1 MLRARAGRHPRATPI
16 GVFVSAQLSNFA
28 RSLSVETAFTVLAIA
43 RSLKDAG
50 KDVVEL
56 EIGDSP
62 FDSTAAARAG
72 GMDAIKNNQSH
83 YCPSPGIPEFRA
95 AAAEFVR
102 EEFRIPAEASNI
114 VAGAGAKVFQQ
125 FFCEAFLNPGD
136 GVLVFS
142 PYFPTFVPNIE
153 RRGARAV
160 LTPLKQ
166 ANGFRPA
173 IADIER
179 FLKDDASPRAI
190 FLNSPHNPTGG
201 VTTED
206 DLKRI
211 ADVVR
216 GRDLAVFSDE
226 PYCHMVWRGSHHSIL
241 SQPGM
246 LAQCVGAYTF
256 SKSYSMSGWRLGFAV
271 ASVEV
276 ADVIGKMINTTL
288 SCTPP
293 IVQLAGT
300 AALKRDRKERDEV
313 MLKFREK
320 VVLLTEGLNRIDGFR
335 ALDPTATFYVFPNV
349 ARVCNRLGITSH
361 GLALYMLQGA
371 DNKFGIACL
380 GGECFGQ
387 AGAGFLRFSCAE
399 PNERLQQALD
409 FIPKAIAREDRVASW
424 LAKNSQYR
432 LAKPYAVE

>member
-1 MLRARAGRHPRATPI
+1 
-16 GVFVSAQLSNFA
+16 
-28 RSLSVETAFTVLAIA
+28 
-43 RSLKDAG
+43 
-50 KDVVEL
+50 VEL

-72 GMDAIKNNQSH
+72 GVEAINNNQSH
-83 YCPSPGIPEFRA
+83 YCPSPGIPEFRQ

-102 EEFRIPAEASNI
+102 AEFDIPAEANNI
-114 VAGAGAKVFQQ
+114 VAGPGAKVFEQ

-142 PYFPTFVPNIE
+142 PYFPTYLPNIE

-160 LTPLKQ
+160 LTPLRQ

-173 IADIER
+173 IADIEH
-179 FLKDDASPRAI
+179 FLDNDPAPQAI

-201 VTTED
+201 VTTQED
-206 DLKRI
+206 LRQI

-216 GRDLAVFSDE
+216 GRDVAIFSDE
-226 PYCHMVWRGSHHSIL
+226 PYCHMVWKGSHHSLL

-246 LAQCVGAYTF
+246 LAQSVGAYTF

-271 ASVEV
+271 ASPEV

-300 AALKRDRKERDEV
+300 AALKRDRQERDEV
-313 MLKFREK
+313 MRKFRDK
-320 VVLLTEGLNRIDGFR
+320 VLLLTAGLNRIEGFNT
-335 ALDPTATFYVFPNV
+335 LDPTATFYVFPNV
-349 ARVCNRLGITSH
+349 APVCNRLGVTSH
-361 GLALYMLQGA
+361 GLALFMLQGA
-371 DNKFGIACL
+371 DDEFGIACL

-399 PNERLQQALD
+399 PNDRLQKALD
-409 FIPKAIAREDRVASW
+409 FIPTALERTERLEAW
-424 LAKNSQYR
+424 LGKNPQYR
-432 LAKPYAVE
+432 LANPYPVM